1 MLRSGS
7 AVEPVWR
14 FLGIELI
21 EIEEGYAKAGLK
33 LKPEFLNFA
42 GLVHGGIIMT
52 LADSVFGYA
61 VNTLHFPTVACQF
74 NTHLLA
80 PPLPDDKLIAECR
93 VVKSGK
99 RMVMAEISVENQ
111 DGKIIA
117 KATGTSIPLERRQKS
132 SND

>member
-1 MLRSGS
+1 LSEKNIEMLRDGS
-7 AVEPVWR
+7 TVEPLWR
-14 FLGIELI
+14 FLGIQLV
-21 EIEEGYAKAGLK
+21 EIGEGYAKASLK

-80 PPLPDDKLIAECR
+80 PPMPDDELFAECR
-93 VVKSGK
+93 VVKQGK
-99 RMVMAEISVENQ
+99 RMVMAEISVEDQ
-111 DGKIIA
+111 SGKLIA
-117 KATGTSIPLERRQKS
+117 RATGTSIPLER
-132 SND
+132 